1 MPGLKAAGFR
11 LKKFNVPMCTILLDL
26 SKGKD
31 WLFRQCSER
40 RRNKI
45 RRAMK
50 AGVEVAEMNTD
61 WDFDEYYE
69 LYRDGATSRAQHIQ
83 KKTMSI

>member
-1 MPGLKAAGFR
+1 
-11 LKKFNVPMCTILLDL
+11 MCTILLDL

-69 LYRDGATSRAQHIQ
+69 LYRDWCDFKNRAQHIQ